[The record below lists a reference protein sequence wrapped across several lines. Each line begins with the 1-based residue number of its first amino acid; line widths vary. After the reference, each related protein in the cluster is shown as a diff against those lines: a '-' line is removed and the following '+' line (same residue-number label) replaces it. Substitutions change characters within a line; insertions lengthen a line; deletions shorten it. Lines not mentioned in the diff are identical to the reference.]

1 MENELRKRL
10 VDVQTLLEEIK
21 DENITLE
28 EKIIE
33 LESKNLYLMEENQSA
48 K

>member
-33 LESKNLYLMEENQSA
+33 LESKNLYLMEENQSV

>member
-28 EKIIE
+28 EKIVE
-33 LESKNLYLMEENQSA
+33 LESKNLYLMEENQNA
-48 K
+48 

>member
-10 VDVQTLLEEIK
+10 VDVQTVLEEIK
-21 DENITLE
+21 EENINLE
-28 EKIIE
+28 EKIVE
-33 LESKNLYLMEENQSA
+33 LESKNLYLMEESQSV

>member
-28 EKIIE
+28 EKIVE
-33 LESKNLYLMEENQSA
+33 LESKNLYLMEEN
-48 K
+48 

>member
-1 MENELRKRL
+1 MVNELRKRL